1 MNQRK
6 LSVKH
11 PNLHT
16 ENNPKF
22 KFIWLGQTVLHYK
35 VPLDIFNTINGIY
48 ENNFHNLPDAHKQL
62 VGKIGKENSLFYG
75 GKLND
80 KMHPHNLLPHYI
92 IQWFKSVF
100 QHYLEFNKIYK
111 YNLAMQSIWVNEMTA
126 GEYNPI
132 HIHQGD
138 GYTGLSSVMILKLPQ
153 DMGPEYARPDIKMNG
168 KLQIIGAANGQFVKS
183 DYSPNSEERDF
194 YIFPYD
200 MRHCVY
206 PHTNP
211 NAVRRTLAANMDVDY
226 NPVATRTAG

>member
-11 PNLHT
+11 LST
-16 ENNPKF
+16 ENNLKF
-22 KFIWLGQTVLHYK
+22 KFIWLGQTILKYQ
-35 VPLDIFNTINGIY
+35 VPLDVFNTINGIY
-48 ENNFHNLPDAHKQL
+48 ENNFKDMPDAHKQL

-75 GKLND
+75 GTPSD
-80 KMHPHNLLPHYI
+80 KMHPHNLLPPYVLN
-92 IQWFKSVF
+92 WFESVF
-100 QHYLEFNKIYK
+100 KHYLEFNRIPEYK
-111 YNLAMQSIWVNEMTA
+111 LAMQSIWVNEMAA

-132 HIHQGD
+132 HIHQGSI
-138 GYTGLSSVMILKLPQ
+138 YTGLSSVMMLKLPQ
-153 DMGPEYARPDIKMNG
+153 DMGPEYARPDVKLNG

-183 DYSPNSEERDF
+183 DYSPDTEERDF

-211 NAVRRTLAANMDVDY
+211 NAVRRTLAANMDVEY